1 MKASDKQELTKK
13 LTARLEK
20 QFGRVTEPPNRNV
33 LDTLLYA
40 VCLDNDS
47 FEAGQQAFDALHSE
61 FHDLNEIRV
70 SSISELARVFKHQSE
85 PELRAH
91 RIRTILQYVF
101 EDHFEFDLEFIR
113 KKTQDQAVKKLGQIR
128 DLSPFVRNYVHQM
141 ALGAHVVPLDERL
154 TSVVVWLGLVD
165 AGSTSEV
172 ASDQLKAAVRKADGA
187 AFCHLLRQFATESLA
202 ASWFEPGT
210 FSPEA
215 EGYSSD
221 DALLR
226 VDDAL
231 RGKART
237 ATKTKPKPAAKE
249 AKDAKDSKE
258 AKEPKEPKD
267 AKEAKAP
274 ASASKAASTPKP
286 AKTVKAAKV
295 TKTVKT
301 AKTTKATKSVKTAPK
316 ATTKKV
322 VKTVAKATSKNATK
336 RPTKKTAPKKSA
348 SVKHPASSK
357 GRSRAR
363 S

>member
-20 QFGRVTEPPNRNV
+20 QFGRVAEPPHRNV

-47 FEAGQQAFDALHSE
+47 FAAGQKAFDALHSE

-70 SSISELARVFKHQSE
+70 SSISELAQVFKHQSE

-128 DLSPFVRNYVHQM
+128 DLSPFVRNYVHQT
-141 ALGAHVVPLDERL
+141 ALGAHIVPLDDRL
-154 TSVVVWLGLVD
+154 TSVVIWLGLVD
-165 AGSTSEV
+165 VGTTPED

-187 AFCHLLRQFATESLA
+187 SFCHLLRQFATESLA
-202 ASWFEPGT
+202 ASWFDPST
-210 FSPEA
+210 FTPAE
-215 EGYSSD
+215 EGYSSE
-221 DALLR
+221 DALQR

-231 RGKART
+231 RGKSRT
-237 ATKTKPKPAAKE
+237 TTKAKAKSAKA
-249 AKDAKDSKE
+249 AKDAKTPE
-258 AKEPKEPKD
+258 
-267 AKEAKAP
+267 
-274 ASASKAASTPKP
+274 SKAVASPKATKAAKTAETTKSP
-286 AKTVKAAKV
+286 KVIKTVKAPKAA
-295 TKTVKT
+295 KT
-301 AKTTKATKSVKTAPK
+301 AKAVKAAPKTAVN
-316 ATTKKV
+316 KKV
-322 VKTVAKATSKNATK
+322 VKTVAKATSKNTTK
-336 RPTKKTAPKKSA
+336 RTAKKASPKKSTG
-348 SVKHPASSK
+348 VKAPTSSK
-357 GRSRAR
+357 GRSGAK